1 MPDHAESH
9 GNRLSRKSR
18 RTGRAADLTGREER
32 AAAELLTQVPARFRA
47 DVEAWVAALSGT
59 GRRPSR
65 PVAWV
70 TVRTYLQFAMPV
82 LTDWD
87 TRVYTLREI
96 TRADIE
102 QALADHRGASE
113 HNLHIALRSL
123 FRGLKREKRTFTDPA
138 RGLVRH
144 YARRLP
150 RPLPSDR
157 LRGLLDPWTTPVTSS
172 PSPWLRSMPS
182 ASTNCATSTST
193 TSTAAPAPS
202 PPRGPTPPT
211 ASSSTKR

>member
-47 DVEAWVAALSGT
+47 DVEAWVAALRGT
-59 GRRPSR
+59 VRRPSR

-113 HNLHIALRSL
+113 HNLHTALRSL

-138 RGLVRH
+138 RGLLRH

-157 LRGLLDPWTTPVTSS
+157 LRGLLDPLDHPRDKLAVALVAIHALGVDELCNLHLDDLDRSAGTLIIARAHTTHRIV
-172 PSPWLRSMPS
+172 
-182 ASTNCATSTST
+182 
-193 TSTAAPAPS
+193 
-202 PPRGPTPPT
+202 
-211 ASSSTKR
+211 STKR